1 MAKKRGVMALDPGP
15 QARLEPEII
24 EYFRKCE
31 EKLGFVPNVFRAY
44 AFDNAKLKAFILMA
58 DELMLGDSGLTKA
71 EREMIAV
78 AVSAINH
85 CHYCLTSHGAALRQ
99 RGKDPE
105 LGEVIAQNYRAANLD
120 RRQKA
125 MLDFATKLTEAP
137 DKVEDIDRE
146 ALRKAGFTDRDIW
159 DIAAVA
165 SFYNMSN
172 RIAATAQCGLPE
184 AAGSSRCAAAADIRP
199 NGEYHYWVRGRTEG
213 QPEPAKPS
221 STRGAVAHAAAASAS
236 PRRRGVRGD

>member
-1 MAKKRGVMALDPGP
+1 MTKKHKVMALDTGP
-15 QARLEPEII
+15 QDRLEPEIV

-44 AFDNAKLKAFILMA
+44 AFDNAKLKAFMLMS
-58 DELMLGDSGLTKA
+58 DDLMLGESGLSKA

-99 RGKDPE
+99 RAKDPE
-105 LGEVIAQNYRAANLD
+105 FGEMIGQNYRAAGLD

-125 MLDFATKLTEAP
+125 MLDFATRLTEAP
-137 DKVEDIDRE
+137 DKIEEADRE
-146 ALRKAGFTDRDIW
+146 ALRKAGFSDRDIW

-172 RIAATAQCGLPE
+172 RM
-184 AAGSSRCAAAADIRP
+184 AAAADMRP
-199 NGEYHYWVRGRTEG
+199 NLEYHYWVRERADEASPASSKR
-213 QPEPAKPS
+213 QPPPAPGP
-221 STRGAVAHAAAASAS
+221 TPAS
-236 PRRRGVRGD
+236 PRRRAARGE

>member
-1 MAKKRGVMALDPGP
+1 MTKKHKVMALDAGP
-15 QARLEPEII
+15 PDRLEPEIA

-58 DELMLGDSGLTKA
+58 DDLMLGDSGLSKT

-105 LGEVIAQNYRAANLD
+105 LGELIAQNYRAAGLD

-125 MLDFATKLTEAP
+125 MLDFATKLTETP
-137 DKVEDIDRE
+137 DKIEEADRE
-146 ALRKAGFTDRDIW
+146 ALRKAGFSDRDIW

-172 RIAATAQCGLPE
+172 RM
-184 AAGSSRCAAAADIRP
+184 AAAADMRP
-199 NGEYHYWVRGRTEG
+199 NTEYHYWVRERSEEAAPAGLKRQPGRAPVT
-213 QPEPAKPS
+213 
-221 STRGAVAHAAAASAS
+221 TASAS
-236 PRRRGVRGD
+236 PRRRSARGD

>member
-1 MAKKRGVMALDPGP
+1 MTRKHLIMALDAGP
-15 QARLEPEII
+15 QDRLEPEIT
-24 EYFRKCE
+24 EYFAKCE

-58 DELMLGDSGLTKA
+58 DELMLGESGLSKT

-99 RGKDPE
+99 RAKNPE
-105 LGEVIAQNYRAANLD
+105 IGELIAQNYRAADLD
-120 RRQKA
+120 KRQMA

-137 DKVEDIDRE
+137 DKIEEADRE
-146 ALRKAGFTDRDIW
+146 ALRRAGFSDRDIW

-172 RIAATAQCGLPE
+172 RM
-184 AAGSSRCAAAADIRP
+184 AAAADIKP
-199 NGEYHYWVRGRTEG
+199 NRDYHYWVRERTDAA
-213 QPEPAKPS
+213 PA
-221 STRGAVAHAAAASAS
+221 AVARSAPGPRPGGAPMS
-236 PRRRGVRGD
+236 PRRRSSRGE

>member
-1 MAKKRGVMALDPGP
+1 MTKKHKVMALDAGP
-15 QARLEPEII
+15 PDRLEPEIA

-58 DELMLGDSGLTKA
+58 DDLMLGDSGLSKT

-99 RGKDPE
+99 RGKNPE
-105 LGEVIAQNYRAANLD
+105 LGELIAQNYRAAELD

-125 MLDFATKLTEAP
+125 MLDFATKLTEEP
-137 DKVEDIDRE
+137 DKIEDADRE
-146 ALRKAGFTDRDIW
+146 TLRKAGFSDRDIW

-172 RIAATAQCGLPE
+172 RM
-184 AAGSSRCAAAADIRP
+184 AAAADMRP
-199 NGEYHYWVRGRTEG
+199 NTEYHYWVRERSDEAAPAALKRQPGRAPVT
-213 QPEPAKPS
+213 
-221 STRGAVAHAAAASAS
+221 ASAS
-236 PRRRGVRGD
+236 PRRRSARGD

>member
-1 MAKKRGVMALDPGP
+1 MTKKHKVMALDAGP
-15 QARLEPEII
+15 QDRLEPEIA

-58 DELMLGDSGLTKA
+58 DDLMLGDSGLSKT

-105 LGEVIAQNYRAANLD
+105 LGELIAQNYRAAELD

-125 MLDFATKLTEAP
+125 MLDFSTKLTEAA
-137 DKVEDIDRE
+137 DKIEEADRE
-146 ALRKAGFTDRDIW
+146 ALRKAGFSDRDIW

-172 RIAATAQCGLPE
+172 RM
-184 AAGSSRCAAAADIRP
+184 AAAADMRP
-199 NGEYHYWVRGRTEG
+199 NTEYHYWVRERSEEAAPAALKRQPGRA
-213 QPEPAKPS
+213 P
-221 STRGAVAHAAAASAS
+221 VAASAS
-236 PRRRGVRGD
+236 PRRRSARGD